1 MLMVALELLVVAA
14 ILYGI
19 VKGVMPM
26 AAALAGGISM
36 AVMTARGLTD
46 SLDKGR
52 RGIQQTAKAGLALGK
67 GAYGLGK
74 GAYGL
79 GKAGMN
85 KLRGNSVSN
94 AGGGGW
100 QPAYNAATLGNLQ
113 RKSQ

>member
-14 ILYGI
+14 ILYDI

-52 RGIQQTAKAGLALGK
+52 RGVQQTAKALTAWARVPTVLAK
-67 GAYGLGK
+67 RA
-74 GAYGL
+74 
-79 GKAGMN
+79 
-85 KLRGNSVSN
+85 
-94 AGGGGW
+94 
-100 QPAYNAATLGNLQ
+100 
-113 RKSQ
+113 